1 MRSAEGGTAQEHG
14 ECGSSGE
21 PDNAGRWV
29 MAAGG
34 EHEGHELTDE
44 GHTTPDG
51 GGRRP
56 QHAHAGAAW
65 EVMAAGLVYSPVR
78 RADEVARVRVRVEE
92 ARVQQL
98 LQVAD
103 DAQLHQLAHVVAR
116 RLRQLLPVQPRGG
129 QHAPACVLRHRLG
142 HHDLHAR
149 HPRVSLAADIY
160 GASVYAS
167 AKTVVFPPAHPS
179 HMLST
184 DCLGAGSVLQPP
196 A

>member
-65 EVMAAGLVYSPVR
+65 AGEYPHAHWAQQ
-78 RADEVARVRVRVEE
+78 RAVGCSIGTLTSSGSRVLTFANGTHSRVLGGGVSRV
-92 ARVQQL
+92 
-98 LQVAD
+98 
-103 DAQLHQLAHVVAR
+103 
-116 RLRQLLPVQPRGG
+116 
-129 QHAPACVLRHRLG
+129 
-142 HHDLHAR
+142 
-149 HPRVSLAADIY
+149 
-160 GASVYAS
+160 
-167 AKTVVFPPAHPS
+167 
-179 HMLST
+179 
-184 DCLGAGSVLQPP
+184 
-196 A
+196 

>member
-78 RADEVARVRVRVEE
+78 RADEVARVRVRVEKPAGLGVRVR
-92 ARVQQL
+92 ARVR
-98 LQVAD
+98 A
-103 DAQLHQLAHVVAR
+103 
-116 RLRQLLPVQPRGG
+116 
-129 QHAPACVLRHRLG
+129 
-142 HHDLHAR
+142 
-149 HPRVSLAADIY
+149 Y
-160 GASVYAS
+160 GCPLVYQS
-167 AKTVVFPPAHPS
+167 
-179 HMLST
+179 
-184 DCLGAGSVLQPP
+184 
-196 A
+196 